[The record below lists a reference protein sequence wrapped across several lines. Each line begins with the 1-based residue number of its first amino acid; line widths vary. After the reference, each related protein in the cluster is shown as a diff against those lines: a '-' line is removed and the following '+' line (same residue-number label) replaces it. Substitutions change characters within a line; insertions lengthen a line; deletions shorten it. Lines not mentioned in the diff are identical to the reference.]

1 MRYLVGLV
9 CVLAL
14 GVIGCGETSGTG
26 GSGGTP
32 GECVAGEP
40 TTCLTVCGSV
50 GEGSC
55 SDDGA
60 LPAPED
66 CTPPAEQCDNGLDD
80 DCDGLIDPGFG
91 TLVGSSA
98 QLDDEA
104 NGVRVG
110 TLGDDAWIAWTHGL
124 TSPGASVYGAW
135 LAPDGA
141 AAVAP
146 AALAPS
152 TDTQLV
158 GRPGPGDD
166 QVLVP
171 WIQSERVA
179 GLLFAP
185 DGSTVALESSWA
197 EGGARA
203 PAAAWSGADFGLF
216 WAANGPASDQD
227 DLRFARVGADGATL
241 TRPVDIVP
249 AAGEQFKSGVAA
261 TWNGTSFGVV
271 WEETACTPGCLHRLR
286 LGEVSRTGMLLSVV
300 DVVDPEGSG
309 LGVWQFEWT
318 GTEYVLAWERE
329 SSDAAYLMLVD
340 ALGGLL
346 GWHQL
351 SGRPLDERLGGM
363 HFRQVAEGFEVVWS
377 VSRSWGDVLYAQRLS
392 STLAAEGPEQV
403 VTWSDERRI
412 SGPGL
417 TTSGG
422 SPLVSWTERPPD
434 VNPALG
440 PDLLFVQ
447 PMGTCAAPL

>member
-1 MRYLVGLV
+1 MRYVVGLA

-14 GVIGCGETSGTG
+14 GVMGCGETSGTG
-26 GSGGTP
+26 G
-32 GECVAGEP
+32 ECVAGEP
-40 TTCLTVCGSV
+40 TACFTVCGSV
-50 GEGSC
+50 GEGTC

-60 LPAPED
+60 LPATED

-110 TLGDDAWIAWTHGL
+110 TLGDDAWIAWTHWDL
-124 TSPGASVYGAW
+124 MPPPASVYGAW
-135 LAPDGA
+135 LAPDGT

-146 AALAPS
+146 AALAPT
-152 TDTQLV
+152 TDTQLL

-171 WIQSERVA
+171 WIQVPDGGTQRVA

-185 DGSTVALESSWA
+185 DGSTVALENSWT
-197 EGGARA
+197 EDGARV

-216 WAANGPASDQD
+216 WAADGPASDQD

-241 TRPVDIVP
+241 TRPVDVVP

-271 WEETACTPGCLHRLR
+271 WDETACTPGCLHRLR
-286 LGEVSRTGMLLSVV
+286 LGEVSRTGILLSVV

-309 LGVWQFEWT
+309 LGVWQFGWT

-329 SSDAAYLMLVD
+329 SGDEARMMLVD
-340 ALGGLL
+340 ALGGVLAS
-346 GWHQL
+346 HQL

-363 HFRQVAEGFEVVWS
+363 HFRQVADGFEVVWS
-377 VSRSWGDVLYAQRLS
+377 VSRSWGDVLYAQHLS
-392 STLAAEGPEQV
+392 STLSPEGPERV
-403 VTWSDERRI
+403 VTWSDERWI
-412 SGPGL
+412 NYPGL

-422 SPLVSWTERPPD
+422 SLLLSWSERPLDAP
-434 VNPALG
+434 PFLG

-447 PMGTCAAPL
+447 PMGTCAAP